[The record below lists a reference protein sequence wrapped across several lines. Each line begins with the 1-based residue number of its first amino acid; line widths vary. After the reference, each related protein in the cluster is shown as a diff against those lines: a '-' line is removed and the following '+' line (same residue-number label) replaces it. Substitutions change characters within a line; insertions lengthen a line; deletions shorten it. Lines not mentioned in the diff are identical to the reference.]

1 MARPTPMNA
10 RADTSPNWFGMTLPG
25 NSRARSRC
33 PSRSWGSKIF
43 RGLSPALAAAGRG
56 DSEAARRRFFL
67 GGRPGVVC
75 PPDASLRRGRT
86 SHAPPGWK
94 VSELAR
100 LACMSEEHRRRLCHE
115 DYQRSP
121 MDHLTHLRL
130 RRAGTMLRSSPEKV
144 EGIAHQAGYASV
156 YCFSAA
162 FRRWSSIPPA
172 RFRRV

>member
-1 MARPTPMNA
+1 VILKRRDAA
-10 RADTSPNWFGMTLPG
+10 S
-25 NSRARSRC
+25 S
-33 PSRSWGSKIF
+33 
-43 RGLSPALAAAGRG
+43 LAVA
-56 DSEAARRRFFL
+56 
-67 GGRPGVVC
+67 
-75 PPDASLRRGRT
+75 RGRSVPRT
-86 SHAPPGWK
+86 RPYDEDGPVTQPPGRK